1 MGASVSYYLNPPT
14 IRAAWRELRWA
25 GFDLEAIWER
35 LVGRTGRL
43 AQLYTIGRTS
53 GRGHAR
59 GRKVGLI
66 EGQLLDDVRYA
77 ILRDPQYVRPDRRR
91 LLLADEEAKPLPPRQ
106 AVSEERPYETVA
118 LGERSRRVL
127 SLLESARVRFY
138 VGTFRQDYEAN
149 PDPAWR
155 LIYEQTAGL
164 VPEIER
170 DFFGEPIRTF
180 VEIKSRFFR
189 AVNRRFHAAD
199 FWPEHVPDDLRSRWF
214 CLEPSGQAAASV
226 GEVPEE
232 SGVLAERGLAFVDRD
247 ISSSQTQLLAVFLNE
262 PDLEKLACNRTKK
275 FKVWLAERLWA
286 LHERE
291 NVLALGD
298 SEYKGPDDDRLIAF
312 IKELWM
318 RRNYGGKFGQ
328 TVRDL
333 AKPEN
338 LVTSGPG
345 WNTDVFKIGGINR
358 ADRYWRRF
366 LASLPEWERTVSRF
380 LTACKYL
387 EQEADWDRGITF
399 DDPLDG
405 AEIQWNPIKRAMDRV
420 PAGKRHIEVLRPG
433 ITVRRRDAEG
443 RIKRKFL
450 WRRPVCGQRQ
460 AREPRRAVRCAYA
473 RRVLQRAG
481 SRGATSGR

>member
-1 MGASVSYYLNPPT
+1 MPDDADAAQAFVVALDYLLSVGDSGPDGAQLLWNGVFDAAARHWSVSYRDAQQRGASVSYYLNPPT

-199 FWPEHVPDDLRSRWF
+199 FWPEHVPDDLRSRSSRAGRRRLQSARF
-214 CLEPSGQAAASV
+214 PRSRA
-226 GEVPEE
+226 
-232 SGVLAERGLAFVDRD
+232 
-247 ISSSQTQLLAVFLNE
+247 SSQ
-262 PDLEKLACNRTKK
+262 R
-275 FKVWLAERLWA
+275 
-286 LHERE
+286 
-291 NVLALGD
+291 
-298 SEYKGPDDDRLIAF
+298 
-312 IKELWM
+312 
-318 RRNYGGKFGQ
+318 GG
-328 TVRDL
+328 
-333 AKPEN
+333 
-338 LVTSGPG
+338 
-345 WNTDVFKIGGINR
+345 
-358 ADRYWRRF
+358 WR
-366 LASLPEWERTVSRF
+366 SS
-380 LTACKYL
+380 
-387 EQEADWDRGITF
+387 I
-399 DDPLDG
+399 
-405 AEIQWNPIKRAMDRV
+405 
-420 PAGKRHIEVLRPG
+420 
-433 ITVRRRDAEG
+433 
-443 RIKRKFL
+443 
-450 WRRPVCGQRQ
+450 
-460 AREPRRAVRCAYA
+460 
-473 RRVLQRAG
+473 
-481 SRGATSGR
+481 ATSHRAKRSFSPCS